1 VNLTSGPVLSLT
13 SARVQA
19 AEEQAKVLEDDPTAY
34 DYDELYDNLKQT
46 DVTRKSI
53 LEEEKKKRQVRV
65 PRRPVVRP
73 AD

>member
-1 VNLTSGPVLSLT
+1 L
-13 SARVQA
+13 QA

-65 PRRPVVRP
+65 PRRPVRP